1 MKSSMKHSWIL
12 LLVVAFF
19 SSCGSSDGPL
29 TVQELEL
36 IEDELIEAM
45 KKGKLP
51 VYSDNALQNQLEFS
65 EVSALI
71 PTDSTGRMDIAGFGV
86 LTEEEM
92 ALYNGDFD
100 TESTGMAAIGIYVLY
115 KAGNVE
121 QILPIC
127 LASWKDVA
135 KVLKGS
141 DKKRFTQ
148 HMVAHFQNKI
158 FEYGDEIKR
167 LRLEV
172 INETLFFHLEN
183 GDITAYENDNLS
195 SVKSPSELETFMAH
209 KMEQQTVDP
218 NDSNETV
225 MTFVDVPISA
235 QDITHYLPAY
245 DEDDNIVAATM
256 MINENIQGFEINL
269 PWVALDFEEIEARLK
284 PSMLDFLKRHLEN
297 ADELEEKPIIDSLAD
312 TTQASL

>member
-1 MKSSMKHSWIL
+1 MKYGWFL
-12 LLVVAFF
+12 FLAVAFF
-19 SSCGSSDGPL
+19 ASCGSSDGPL

-51 VYSDNALQNQLEFS
+51 VYSDNALQNQLAFS
-65 EVSALI
+65 EIEGLI
-71 PTDSTGRMDIAGFGV
+71 PTDSTGRMDLAGFGV

-115 KAGNVE
+115 NAGNVE

-127 LASWKDVA
+127 LVSWKDVA

-141 DKKRFTQ
+141 DKKRFTRY
-148 HMVAHFQNKI
+148 MVAHFQDKVI
-158 FEYGDEIKR
+158 DYQDEIKR

-172 INETLFFHLEN
+172 INETLFFHLQN

-209 KMEQQTVDP
+209 KIEQLEVDP
-218 NDSNETV
+218 LDSTETI
-225 MTFVDVPISA
+225 MKFVDVPISA

-245 DEDDNIVAATM
+245 DEDENIVAVTM
-256 MINENIQGFEINL
+256 MINEIIQGFEINL
-269 PWVALDFEEIEARLK
+269 PWVALDFEEVGSRLK
-284 PSMLDFLKRHLEN
+284 PSMLDFLNKHLEN
-297 ADELEEKPIIDSLAD
+297 IEEFEEQPMIDSLAD
-312 TTQASL
+312 TTQAS

>member
-1 MKSSMKHSWIL
+1 MKYGWFL
-12 LLVVAFF
+12 FLAVAFF
-19 SSCGSSDGPL
+19 ASCGSSDGPL

-51 VYSDNALQNQLEFS
+51 VYSDNALQNQLAFS
-65 EVSALI
+65 EIEGLI
-71 PTDSTGRMDIAGFGV
+71 PTDSNERMDLAGFGV

-115 KAGNVE
+115 NAGNVE

-127 LASWKDVA
+127 LVSWKDVA

-141 DKKRFTQ
+141 DKKRFTRY
-148 HMVAHFQNKI
+148 MVAHFQNKVI
-158 FEYGDEIKR
+158 EYQDEIKR

-172 INETLFFHLEN
+172 INETLFFHLQN

-195 SVKSPSELETFMAH
+195 SVKSPRELETFMAH
-209 KMEQQTVDP
+209 KIEQLEVDP
-218 NDSNETV
+218 LDSTETI
-225 MTFVDVPISA
+225 MKFVDVPISA

-245 DEDDNIVAATM
+245 DEDENIVAVTM
-256 MINENIQGFEINL
+256 MINEIIQGFEINL
-269 PWVALDFEEIEARLK
+269 PWVALDFEEVGSRLK
-284 PSMLDFLKRHLEN
+284 PSMLDFLNKHLEN
-297 ADELEEKPIIDSLAD
+297 IEELEEQPMIDSLAD
-312 TTQASL
+312 TTQAS

>member
-1 MKSSMKHSWIL
+1 MKYGWFL
-12 LLVVAFF
+12 FLAVAFF
-19 SSCGSSDGPL
+19 ASCGSSDGPL

-51 VYSDNALQNQLEFS
+51 VYSDNALQNQLAFS
-65 EVSALI
+65 EIEGLI
-71 PTDSTGRMDIAGFGV
+71 PTDSNERMDLAGFGV

-115 KAGNVE
+115 NAGNVE

-127 LASWKDVA
+127 LVSWKDVA

-141 DKKRFTQ
+141 DKKRFTRY
-148 HMVAHFQNKI
+148 MVAHFQNKVI
-158 FEYGDEIKR
+158 EYQDEIKR

-172 INETLFFHLEN
+172 INETLFFHLQN

-209 KMEQQTVDP
+209 KIEQLEVDP
-218 NDSNETV
+218 LDSTETI
-225 MTFVDVPISA
+225 MKFVDVPISA

-245 DEDDNIVAATM
+245 DEDENIVAVTM
-256 MINENIQGFEINL
+256 MINEIIQGFEINL
-269 PWVALDFEEIEARLK
+269 PWVALDFEEVGSRLK
-284 PSMLDFLKRHLEN
+284 PSMLDFLNKHLEN
-297 ADELEEKPIIDSLAD
+297 IEELEEQPMIDSLAD
-312 TTQASL
+312 TTQAS

>member
-1 MKSSMKHSWIL
+1 MKSSMKYGWFL
-12 LLVVAFF
+12 FLAVAFF
-19 SSCGSSDGPL
+19 ASCGSSDGPL

-51 VYSDNALQNQLEFS
+51 VYSDNALQNQLAFS
-65 EVSALI
+65 EIEGLI
-71 PTDSTGRMDIAGFGV
+71 PTDSNERMDLAGFGV

-115 KAGNVE
+115 NAGNVE

-127 LASWKDVA
+127 LVSWKDVA

-141 DKKRFTQ
+141 DKKRFTRY
-148 HMVAHFQNKI
+148 MVAHFQNKVI
-158 FEYGDEIKR
+158 EYQDEIKR

-172 INETLFFHLEN
+172 INETLFFHLQN

-195 SVKSPSELETFMAH
+195 SVKSPRELETFMAH
-209 KMEQQTVDP
+209 KIEQLEVDP
-218 NDSNETV
+218 LDSTETI
-225 MTFVDVPISA
+225 MKFVDVPISA

-245 DEDDNIVAATM
+245 DEDENIVAVTM
-256 MINENIQGFEINL
+256 MINEIIQGFEINL
-269 PWVALDFEEIEARLK
+269 PWVALDFEEVGSRLK
-284 PSMLDFLKRHLEN
+284 PSMLDFLNKHLEN
-297 ADELEEKPIIDSLAD
+297 IEELEEQPMIDSLAD
-312 TTQASL
+312 TTQAS